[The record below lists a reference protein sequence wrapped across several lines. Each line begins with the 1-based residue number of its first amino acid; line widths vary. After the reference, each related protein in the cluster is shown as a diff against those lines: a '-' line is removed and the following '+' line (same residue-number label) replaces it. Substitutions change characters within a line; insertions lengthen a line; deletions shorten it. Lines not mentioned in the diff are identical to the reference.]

1 MKVDTVVTLAD
12 GKKYLLLLQGEF
24 MGDEYFLSVLLNDMD
39 EPTNEYAVL
48 KQVIRLDGVYTQ
60 RIKNP
65 IILSELLDD
74 YKAQYK
80 SEYDK

>member
-12 GKKYLLLLQGEF
+12 GRNYLLLLQDEF
-24 MGDEYFLSVLLNDMD
+24 MEEEYFLSVLLNDMD
-39 EPTNEYAVL
+39 EPTLEYAVL
-48 KQVIRLDGVYTQ
+48 KQIVKKDGVYIQ

-65 IILSELLDD
+65 IILSQLLED
-74 YKAQYK
+74 YKTKYV